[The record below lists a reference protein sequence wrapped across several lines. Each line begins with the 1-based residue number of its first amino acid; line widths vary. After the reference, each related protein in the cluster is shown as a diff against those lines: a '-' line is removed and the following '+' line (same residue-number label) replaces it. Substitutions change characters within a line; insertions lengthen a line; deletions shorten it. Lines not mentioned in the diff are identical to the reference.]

1 MGSIREWAKKL
12 PGGRSREGRG
22 RFYRYSLILALCMA
36 SIPTAVIALSSYAL
50 GTAHV
55 EREVMNSHR
64 TLVERSAAR
73 LDDLFTQLELSAS
86 QWSLDPRLDADLKR
100 ANLMLEYNRTNE
112 LYSFLGLMKA
122 TYPRLEDARLL
133 LNRSEPLLLSEW
145 GGVRTIPFGE
155 ESKRFQSLVEEK
167 RDIYWVENFRWTA
180 SDADSI
186 VLVRKLPGYGPSYGA
201 LLLSLDRKKLD
212 GFVREASFDEKGASY
227 LYAENGRPIIR
238 VSEGMP
244 ENQQF
249 EQTLRQQLNDRIDA
263 GTSGSDSYLFK
274 WQGQT
279 YSASYSTLERA
290 GTVWTYATVSPLEAL
305 TRPVVVLSR
314 SLLGVSLAG
323 MGLAL
328 VLAWFASRRLHRPI
342 RQLAEALGEGEG
354 SGRSFDPETA
364 GSGKGKSVFMPG
376 PQPYRSPN
384 GRPYDE
390 LRSIEDSWKGL
401 ADAKREAERRLE
413 QTYPE
418 LRAGFLLQLMQGHY
432 RSLGESDLLSR
443 LERFGWRIEKGERL
457 AVFLLRVGV
466 LSPPESQFREEDELL
481 MTFAAANVA
490 REFIDQRRERAEIV
504 NFHDGSVAVLVPVAV
519 DTAVSSETV
528 RPSAA
533 GIESAAVMG
542 DNAAAGERASM
553 KQTAQEMADTLRSVL
568 RLRTILCTGEAA
580 GILDVPELLQAL
592 RSALRGIPATE
603 SCRVLHFDEL
613 LPGPGGG
620 STYPFALEKELLQEV
635 RLGRTDEA
643 GRLIREFLVRLSERA
658 SAESELNEGALQLLG
673 SLLHTMLEN
682 GVRLEAAGL
691 YERLLELRK
700 PEAVADFLCSRVLE
714 HYGREL
720 EERQGVEADRLAE
733 KVREELERDYTA
745 DFSLERCA
753 ERFGVSPY
761 TLSRSFKQT
770 YGQTFVDYV
779 MNLRL
784 EKARELLRTTDLKVN
799 EVAEAVG
806 YQPSYFIRLFRKQ
819 EGMTPGQYR
828 SEKSG

>member
-1 MGSIREWAKKL
+1 MASIREWAKKL

-36 SIPTAVIALSSYAL
+36 SIPTAVIAWSSYAL

-55 EREVMNSHR
+55 ERQVMNSHR
-64 TLVERSAAR
+64 TLVERSSAR

-100 ANLMLEYNRTNE
+100 ANLTLEYDRTNE

-122 TYPRLEDARLL
+122 TYPRLEEARLL

-145 GGVRTIPFGE
+145 GGVERIPFGE
-155 ESKRFQSLVEEK
+155 ESKRFQSLVEDK
-167 RDIYWVENFRWTA
+167 RDIYWTEDFRWHA

-201 LLLSLDRKKLD
+201 LLLSLNRTKLEA
-212 GFVREASFDEKGASY
+212 FVREAAFDEKGSSY
-227 LYAENGRPIIR
+227 LYAENGQPIIR

-244 ENQQF
+244 KDRRF
-249 EQTLRQQLNDRIDA
+249 EQTLRRQLDDRIDA
-263 GTSGSDSYLFK
+263 GGSGSDSYLFK

-279 YSASYSTLERA
+279 YSASYSMLERA

-305 TRPVVVLSR
+305 TRPVVLLSR

-342 RQLAEALGEGEG
+342 RQLAEALGEADG
-354 SGRSFDPETA
+354 SVGLVGPKITSSVKR
-364 GSGKGKSVFMPG
+364 KSAAADADGLPSNRTSSDV
-376 PQPYRSPN
+376 
-384 GRPYDE
+384 RPYDE
-390 LRSIEDSWKGL
+390 LRSIENSWKGL

-418 LRAGFLLQLMQGHY
+418 LRAGFLLQWMQGHY
-432 RSLGESDLLSR
+432 RSLREGELLSR
-443 LERFGWRIEKGERL
+443 LERFGWRIEQRERL

-481 MTFAAANVA
+481 MTFAAANVT
-490 REFIDQRRERAEIV
+490 REFIDGRCERAEIV
-504 NFHDGSVAVLVPVAV
+504 NFHDGSVAVLVPV
-519 DTAVSSETV
+519 SETDIGEK
-528 RPSAA
+528 AA
-533 GIESAAVMG
+533 
-542 DNAAAGERASM
+542 M
-553 KQTAQEMADTLRSVL
+553 KETSKDMADTLRAVL
-568 RLRTILCTGEAA
+568 RLRTVLCTGEAA
-580 GILDVPELLQAL
+580 GIMDVPELLQAL
-592 RSALRGIPATE
+592 RSALRGVPATE
-603 SCRVLHFDEL
+603 PCRVLHLDEL
-613 LPGPGGG
+613 LPGSGGG
-620 STYPFALEKELLQEV
+620 TAYPFALEKELLQEV

-643 GRLIREFLVRLSERA
+643 GRLLREFIARLSERT
-658 SAESELNEGALQLLG
+658 SSESELHEGALQLLG
-673 SLLHTMLEN
+673 SLLHEMLEN
-682 GVRLEAAGL
+682 GVPLEAAGL

-700 PEAVADFLCSRVLE
+700 PEAVADFLRSRVLE
-714 HYGREL
+714 PYGQEL
-720 EERQGVEADRLAE
+720 EKRRGVEADRLAE
-733 KVREELERDYTA
+733 KVRDELERDYKA
-745 DFSLERCA
+745 DFSLEHCA

-761 TLSRSFKQT
+761 ALSRSFKQT

-784 EKARELLRTTDLKVN
+784 ERARELLRTTDLKIN
-799 EVAEAVG
+799 EIAEAVG

-828 SEKSG
+828 TEKSG

>member
-1 MGSIREWAKKL
+1 MASIREWAKKL
-12 PGGRSREGRG
+12 PGGRSRERRG

-55 EREVMNSHR
+55 ERQVMNSHR
-64 TLVERSAAR
+64 TLVERSSAR

-100 ANLMLEYNRTNE
+100 ANLTLDYNRTNE

-122 TYPRLEDARLL
+122 TYPRLEEARLL

-145 GGVRTIPFGE
+145 GGVQTIPFGE
-155 ESKRFQSLVEEK
+155 ESKRFQNLVEEK
-167 RDIYWVENFRWTA
+167 RDIYWTEDFHWNA
-180 SDADSI
+180 SDAGSI

-201 LLLSLDRKKLD
+201 LLLSLNRTKLEA
-212 GFVREASFDEKGASY
+212 FVREAAFDEKGSSY
-227 LYAENGRPIIR
+227 LYAENGQPIIR

-244 ENQQF
+244 EDQMF
-249 EQTLRQQLNDRIDA
+249 EQTLRQQLDERIEA
-263 GTSGSDSYLFK
+263 GTSESDSYLFK

-305 TRPVVVLSR
+305 TRPVVLLSR

-328 VLAWFASRRLHRPI
+328 VLAWFTSRRLHRPI
-342 RQLAEALGEGEG
+342 RQLAEALGDTDGHGQPVHPEVASRGKRQSGQTAIADG
-354 SGRSFDPETA
+354 SS
-364 GSGKGKSVFMPG
+364 
-376 PQPYRSPN
+376 PYRSPN
-384 GRPYDE
+384 ERAYDE

-418 LRAGFLLQLMQGHY
+418 LRAGFLLQWMQGHY
-432 RSLGESDLLSR
+432 GLLGEKELLSR
-443 LERFGWRIEKGERL
+443 LERFGWRIERSERL

-490 REFIDQRRERAEIV
+490 REFIEERCERAEIV
-504 NFHDGSVAVLVPVAV
+504 NFHDGSVAVLVPVAAEGSEV
-519 DTAVSSETV
+519 SATAVGY
-528 RPSAA
+528 PANA
-533 GIESAAVMG
+533 QESQEHGSVKEIS
-542 DNAAAGERASM
+542 DM
-553 KQTAQEMADTLRSVL
+553 KKTAQEMADTLRTVL
-568 RLRTILCTGEAA
+568 RLRTVLCAGEAQS
-580 GILDVPELLQAL
+580 ILDVPELLQAL

-603 SCRVLHFDEL
+603 SCRVLHLDEL
-613 LPGPGGG
+613 LPGAVGG
-620 STYPFALEKELLQEV
+620 TAYPFALEKELLQEV
-635 RLGRTDEA
+635 RLGRIDEA
-643 GRLIREFLVRLSERA
+643 DRQIREFVARLSER
-658 SAESELNEGALQLLG
+658 SSSESELHEGALQLLG
-673 SLLHTMLEN
+673 SLLHAMLEN

-691 YERLLELRK
+691 YERLLELRR
-700 PEAVADFLCSRVLE
+700 PEAVADFLRSRVLE
-714 HYGREL
+714 PYGREL
-720 EERQGVEADRLAE
+720 EERQGIEADRLAE
-733 KVREELERDYTA
+733 QVRDELERDYTA
-745 DFSLERCA
+745 DFSLEHCA

-784 EKARELLRTTDLKVN
+784 ERARELLRTTDLKVN
-799 EVAEAVG
+799 EIAEAVG

>member
-1 MGSIREWAKKL
+1 MASIREWAKKL
-12 PGGRSREGRG
+12 PGRRSREGRG

-55 EREVMNSHR
+55 ERQVMNSHR
-64 TLVERSAAR
+64 TLVERSSAR

-86 QWSLDPRLDADLKR
+86 QWSLDPRLGADLKR
-100 ANLMLEYNRTNE
+100 ANLTLEYDRTNE

-122 TYPRLEDARLL
+122 TYPRLEEARLL

-145 GGVRTIPFGE
+145 GGVQRIPFGE
-155 ESKRFQSLVEEK
+155 ESKRFQNLVEDK
-167 RDIYWVENFRWTA
+167 RDMYWTEDFHWTA
-180 SDADSI
+180 SDAGSV

-201 LLLSLDRKKLD
+201 LLLSLNRMKLET
-212 GFVREASFDEKGASY
+212 FVREAAFDEKGSSY
-227 LYAENGRPIIR
+227 LYAENGQPIIR

-244 ENQQF
+244 EDQRF
-249 EQTLRQQLNDRIDA
+249 EQTLRQQLDDRIDA
-263 GTSGSDSYLFK
+263 GASGSDSYLFK

-279 YSASYSTLERA
+279 YSASYSTLERS

-305 TRPVVVLSR
+305 TRPVVLLSR
-314 SLLGVSLAG
+314 SLLSVSLAG

-342 RQLAEALGEGEG
+342 RQLAEALGEADGFAG
-354 SGRSFDPETA
+354 HVSPETA
-364 GSGKGKSVFMPG
+364 SSGKR
-376 PQPYRSPN
+376 RSAMADADGLFSN
-384 GRPYDE
+384 RVSSDVLPYDE
-390 LRSIEDSWKGL
+390 LRSIENSWKGL

-418 LRAGFLLQLMQGHY
+418 LRAGFLLQWMQGHY
-432 RSLGESDLLSR
+432 RSLREGGLLSR
-443 LERFGWRIEKGERL
+443 LERFGWRLEQGERL

-490 REFIDQRRERAEIV
+490 REFIDGCCERAEIV
-504 NFHDGSVAVLVPVAV
+504 NFHDGSVAVLVPIA
-519 DTAVSSETV
+519 ETDIGEK
-528 RPSAA
+528 AA
-533 GIESAAVMG
+533 
-542 DNAAAGERASM
+542 M
-553 KQTAQEMADTLRSVL
+553 KKTSHDMADTLRAVL
-568 RLRTILCTGEAA
+568 RLRTVLCTGEAA
-580 GILDVPELLQAL
+580 GIMDVPELLQAL

-603 SCRVLHFDEL
+603 SCRVLHLDEL
-613 LPGPGGG
+613 LPGTVGG
-620 STYPFALEKELLQEV
+620 TAYPFALEKELLQEI

-643 GRLIREFLVRLSERA
+643 ARLVREFVVRLSERT
-658 SAESELNEGALQLLG
+658 SSESELHEGTLQLLG
-673 SLLHTMLEN
+673 SLLHVALEN

-691 YERLLELRK
+691 YERLLELRR
-700 PEAVADFLCSRVLE
+700 PEAVVDFLRSRVLE
-714 HYGREL
+714 PYGQEL
-720 EERQGVEADRLAE
+720 EKRQGIEADRLAE
-733 KVREELERDYTA
+733 KVRDELEHDYTA

-770 YGQTFVDYV
+770 YNQTFVDYV

-784 EKARELLRTTDLKVN
+784 ERARELLRTTDLKVN
-799 EVAEAVG
+799 EIAEAVG
-806 YQPSYFIRLFRKQ
+806 YRPSYFIRLFRKQ

-828 SEKSG
+828 TEKSG